1 MKYLGTIS
9 DNKDLT
15 TKEYVDNSI
24 LNNIDSSLLLSNKSA
39 EAKAVGDAL
48 SALRASTLSQSGV
61 LPSGSVANV
70 FTNGFYALSSSN
82 TYTGLPSGV
91 SMGHFISM
99 KPQTTSN
106 YYAVHIL
113 IDLSENMYVQL
124 YTTNWLAWK
133 KINADLSTPTGEITV
148 ASGWTVSQSWCRKQA
163 NVVEYDLEVT
173 SGTLSSGWNTIGTL
187 PLGFRPSSTFYS
199 VGVDS
204 GSTTVPA
211 CSVRTTTTGLIQVYK
226 LTNTSNNLKLH
237 GMFIIIEAQPK

>member
-15 TKEYVDNSI
+15 TKQYVDNSI
-24 LNNIDSSLLLSNKSA
+24 LNNIDRNLSASGKSA

-48 SALRASTLSQSGV
+48 SALRASTLSQNGI

-82 TYTGLPSGV
+82 TYIGLPSGV
-91 SMGHFISM
+91 SVGHFISM

-124 YTTNWLAWK
+124 YTINWSAWE
-133 KINADLSTPTGEITV
+133 KINPDLSTPIEEITV
-148 ASGWTVSQSWCRKQA
+148 ASGWVANQSICKRQA
-163 NVVEYDLEVT
+163 NVVEYYLEVT
-173 SGTLSSGWNTIGTL
+173 GGTLSSGWNTIGTL
-187 PLGFRPSSTFYS
+187 PLNFRPTTTFNA
-199 VGVDS
+199 VGIDS
-204 GSTTVPA
+204 GNTTAPV
-211 CSVRTTTTGLIQVYK
+211 CWTQVTTGGLIRVYQ
-226 LTNTSNNLKLH
+226 LSGTTNNLRLH
-237 GMFIIIEAQPK
+237 GTFIIEESIPK